1 MLIARPRRCPMT
13 TAKAFTVN
21 LDVVEDGHTTSAT
34 ARLVIDGDELVAT
47 GKAKRNPDDPDRP
60 MIGDELAIARA
71 LLVLARELGEKVDE
85 GVAAYEG
92 HEVHVSI

>member
-1 MLIARPRRCPMT
+1 MT
-13 TAKAFTVN
+13 KSKGFTVS
-21 LDVVEDGHTTSAT
+21 LEVIEEGHMTNAT
-34 ARLVIDGDELVAT
+34 ARLEIGGEEFAAT
-47 GKAKRNPDDPDRP
+47 GKAQRNPDDPDRP

-71 LLVLARELGEKVDE
+71 LLVLARELGQKVDE

>member
-1 MLIARPRRCPMT
+1 MT
-13 TAKAFTVN
+13 TAKAFTVS
-21 LDVVEDGHTTSAT
+21 LEVIEEGHTTNAT
-34 ARLVIDGDELVAT
+34 ARLTIDGDELVAT